1 MIRINKQK
9 SKPEPEPNPSLSKTS
24 RATPSSDLI
33 IQQHPKK
40 TLAKQKL

>member
-33 IQQHPKK
+33 QQHPKK

>member
-1 MIRINKQK
+1 MLRINKQK

-24 RATPSSDLI
+24 RTTPSSDL